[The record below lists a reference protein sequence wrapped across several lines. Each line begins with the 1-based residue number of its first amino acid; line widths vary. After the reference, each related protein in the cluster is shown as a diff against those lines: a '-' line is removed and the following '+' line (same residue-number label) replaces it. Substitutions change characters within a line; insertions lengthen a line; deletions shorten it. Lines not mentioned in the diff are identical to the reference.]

1 MSGRD
6 LDSRYTR
13 KPQAADPVGRSIA
26 DIDRTVVCGPCGDVV
41 GSADD
46 FYERGF
52 TMVQTG
58 PCPVHAA
65 PAESTWPSYDYNRFV
80 ELCRCCGTVPLRSGS
95 RWSVWFCPECREQV
109 DLLNLRL
116 GRYAIPI
123 GRHSIHAGRLLSI
136 EKAAEP
142 VALHAFLEG
151 MNAASDAMGVLGKWA
166 HEVIRLNLRAIR
178 EDDDSVVPINPYCL
192 AARRYVDPSDRF
204 REMCAWLAGQGRESQ
219 HEEDGS

>member
-1 MSGRD
+1 MKGRD
-6 LDSRYTR
+6 LDSRYAR
-13 KPQAADPVGRSIA
+13 IPQAADPGGRSLA

-123 GRHSIHAGRLLSI
+123 GRHSIHAGRLLTL
-136 EKAAEP
+136 EKAADP
-142 VALHAFLEG
+142 VILHAFLEG
-151 MNAASDAMGVLGKWA
+151 MNVVDEAMVVLGKWA
-166 HEVIRLNLRAIR
+166 NEVIRLNLRAIR
-178 EDDDSVVPINPYCL
+178 EDSDSVVPIERYYL
-192 AARRYVDPSDRF
+192 AARRYVDPTDRF
-204 REMCAWLAGQGRESQ
+204 REMCAWLARQGRESQ
-219 HEEDGS
+219 PEGDGS